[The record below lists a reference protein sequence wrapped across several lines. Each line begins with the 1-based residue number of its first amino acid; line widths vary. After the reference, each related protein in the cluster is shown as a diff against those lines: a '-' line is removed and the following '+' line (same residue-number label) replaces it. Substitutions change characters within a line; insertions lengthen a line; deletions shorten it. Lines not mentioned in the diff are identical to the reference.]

1 MAKSTRKKTVRPIV
15 KSVPKVNKYTKGS
28 DASTS
33 VVGEPEAGYE
43 RKAATKKPDKRPR
56 ANGYDAKRSSG
67 MIPGI
72 AERMKEYLKTMRDD
86 R

>member
-1 MAKSTRKKTVRPIV
+1 MAKKRRTSSTKPSPEVLPTQV
-15 KSVPKVNKYTKGS
+15 S
-28 DASTS
+28 
-33 VVGEPEAGYE
+33 EPQAVYA
-43 RKAATKKPDKRPR
+43 RKAPQRKATKRTKRK
-56 ANGYDAKRSSG
+56 GYDARKYSG

>member
-1 MAKSTRKKTVRPIV
+1 MAAPRKRTKSTKVDKGTSPHEVNEPQAVYTRKSPQ
-15 KSVPKVNKYTKGS
+15 
-28 DASTS
+28 
-33 VVGEPEAGYE
+33 
-43 RKAATKKPDKRPR
+43 RKATKRTKHK
-56 ANGYDAKRSSG
+56 GYDAKKSSG